1 MSNTKSREFLLIWD
15 STMSNPNGDMLNENR
30 PRQDEITG
38 QLEASDVRVKRFARE
53 EWINKGENVLVQTV
67 EEKGKIQTCQ
77 KRVET
82 IQKSAKI
89 KDDDIEKYL
98 TDNYIDVKLFG
109 AVITKPKRDILGPL
123 QVAWSKSVHEA
134 QIKFMQGNAAYASSE
149 GKSQASIWTKYISPY
164 ALFKTYAVYNN
175 LVAKKQNINVE
186 DKDIESFIEALIDGM
201 KHYRS
206 TSKNQMPRLL
216 VEVIYNNSKL
226 DEELRNIDQVQI
238 DLSKLSRYYDLK
250 KDDIE
255 KIVIYTHPSVKL
267 LNIDDR
273 FELKTI

>member
-1 MSNTKSREFLLIWD
+1 M
-15 STMSNPNGDMLNENR
+15 
-30 PRQDEITG
+30 Q
-38 QLEASDVRVKRFARE
+38 
-53 EWINKGENVLVQTV
+53 NVLVQTV

-226 DEELRNIDQVQI
+226 DGELDYIDIIKDVEDEELRNIDQVQI

>member
-1 MSNTKSREFLLIWD
+1 MIKKELKLFKNHA
-15 STMSNPNGDMLNENR
+15 N
-30 PRQDEITG
+30 
-38 QLEASDVRVKRFARE
+38 
-53 EWINKGENVLVQTV
+53 
-67 EEKGKIQTCQ
+67 
-77 KRVET
+77 
-82 IQKSAKI
+82 I

-186 DKDIESFIEALIDGM
+186 DTIFETMSRSGIWYSTNISIKNSAL
-201 KHYRS
+201 
-206 TSKNQMPRLL
+206 QAP
-216 VEVIYNNSKL
+216 KL
-226 DEELRNIDQVQI
+226 FRRANHIVLDNVHFSNAEETMWTC
-238 DLSKLSRYYDLK
+238 
-250 KDDIE
+250 DDIRITNSQINGDYFG
-255 KIVIYTHPSVKL
+255 KK
-267 LNIDDR
+267 
-273 FELKTI
+273 

>member
-216 VEVIYNNSKL
+216 VEVI
-226 DEELRNIDQVQI
+226 
-238 DLSKLSRYYDLK
+238 
-250 KDDIE
+250 
-255 KIVIYTHPSVKL
+255 
-267 LNIDDR
+267 
-273 FELKTI
+273 